1 VVECRSIKGLRA
13 VELLDQ
19 RLEHNTDEACVAYVA
34 MTRARTSLT
43 LHPDFMDTLKA
54 SRQAAAG
61 KRPERVIR
69 DQQREARYIPP
80 PRRGR
85 RPRGR
90 TPRGSLLKVRSRGQE
105 FRIRRAGKEIATGVL
120 PNPATELENDEN
132 K

>member
-1 VVECRSIKGLRA
+1 MCHQLEQCVDQPSRAEITVSTVHKAKGLEWSSVGVSRDFEPF

-54 SRQAAAG
+54 SGQAAAG

-69 DQQREARYIPP
+69 DQQRQARYIPP
-80 PRRGR
+80 PRRGGAPGVG
-85 RPRGR
+85 PRGDR
-90 TPRGSLLKVRSRGQE
+90 FLR
-105 FRIRRAGKEIATGVL
+105 
-120 PNPATELENDEN
+120 
-132 K
+132 